1 MLHLIEKAE
10 LDITKLSLGAIT
22 EEYLNYIN
30 DMKTVG
36 IENISSFLVVASKLI
51 QIKSESLLPSIQ
63 DTQDDENDVG
73 ALLVQQL
80 LLYKQYKN
88 IALKLREIENK
99 GGHTY
104 LRLAP
109 LENYQHKPDLED
121 ITLNQLILVFQLI
134 LLTEISSDN
143 IQEKIAIPKIT
154 LKNKLEYITRKLLRS
169 KEVRF
174 TELLS
179 SQTNRIDIIVTFLA
193 VLELIKQHII
203 EAQQKNIFGEI
214 VIEKIREI
222 NENDTFELEFD

>member
-1 MLHLIEKAE
+1 M
-10 LDITKLSLGAIT
+10 
-22 EEYLNYIN
+22 
-30 DMKTVG
+30 
-36 IENISSFLVVASKLI
+36 
-51 QIKSESLLPSIQ
+51 
-63 DTQDDENDVG
+63 
-73 ALLVQQL
+73 
-80 LLYKQYKN
+80 
-88 IALKLREIENK
+88 
-99 GGHTY
+99 
-104 LRLAP
+104 
-109 LENYQHKPDLED
+109 
-121 ITLNQLILVFQLI
+121 VFQQI
-134 LLTEISSDN
+134 LLTERSSDN